1 MTPVYFGAPARHDRA
16 RLGHLPGDF
25 TLGVPERLVS
35 SAGDPGN
42 SCDGPMRAMSTKS
55 LLVLAAGK
63 YDLKGAELGVL
74 GSVRRGGKIPPMWNV
89 PLVIYESTLVHR
101 MLIVI
106 LPEQLGMFSPTVLRG
121 KGTAGGLEALDRG
134 SHSKVAC
141 LLTLSDLSVVESV
154 RVSGVGPGRRG
165 DLSSRCITARA
176 TSSPLTP

>member
-1 MTPVYFGAPARHDRA
+1 
-16 RLGHLPGDF
+16 
-25 TLGVPERLVS
+25 
-35 SAGDPGN
+35 
-42 SCDGPMRAMSTKS
+42 MRAMSTKS

-106 LPEQLGMFSPTVLRG
+106 LPKQLGMFSPTVLRG

-141 LLTLSDLSVVESV
+141 LLALSDLSVVESV
-154 RVSGVGPGRRG
+154 RVSGVGPGAARG
-165 DLSSRCITARA
+165 SVISLHHSSGNEFTINSLIPTLAQRIRTAISRH
-176 TSSPLTP
+176 SP